1 MTLEQSMKMMMVTH
15 PDYQATLD
23 EILEAFKGDTVYGLD
38 HNTFICIVDSLGN
51 VYATFESIGYEEDD
65 GTPDVY
71 QLYDMNYD
79 VKFAEVAHL
88 WSNSSPITKIQG
100 GTK

>member
-1 MTLEQSMKMMMVTH
+1 MTLEQSMKMMIVTH

-23 EILEAFKGDTVYGLD
+23 EILAAFSGHTIYGLD
-38 HNTFICIVDSLGN
+38 HNEYVCIVDSLGN

-79 VKFAEVAHL
+79 NVKFAEVAHL
-88 WSNSSPITKIQG
+88 WADTITKLQG

>member
-1 MTLEQSMKMMMVTH
+1 MKMMMVTY

-23 EILEAFKGDTVYGLD
+23 EILTAFKGDTVYFLGD
-38 HNTFICIVDSLGN
+38 NTFIFIVDSLGN

-71 QLYDMNYD
+71 QVYDMEYDD
-79 VKFAEVAHL
+79 VKFSEVAYL
-88 WSNSSPITKIQG
+88 WGNKITKLQG
-100 GTK
+100 GTI

>member
-1 MTLEQSMKMMMVTH
+1 MSMKMMMVTY

-23 EILEAFKGDTVYGLD
+23 EILAAFKGDTIYGLD
-38 HNTFICIVDSLGN
+38 DNTFICVVDSLGN

-71 QLYDMNYD
+71 QVYDMEYDD
-79 VKFAEVAHL
+79 VKFAEVAHM
-88 WSNSSPITKIQG
+88 WADTITKLQG